1 MLLATGRGKMRRLFL
16 AFCLLLVGTASAA
29 GGQWEDII
37 AKARGQTVY
46 WNAWGGDATTN
57 DFIAWVGRS
66 VLERYGVKV
75 VQVKLT
81 DTADAVTRV
90 LSEKTAGRNTGGTV
104 DLVWINGANFAAM
117 KRNGLLF
124 GPFAQQLPNYA
135 NVDVVGKPTATT
147 DFSVPVDGME
157 SPWEMAQFVL
167 VYDSARL
174 PQPPRTIAALF
185 DWARQHPGRF
195 TYPQPPD
202 FIGLTFLKQV
212 LVDSVA
218 DKSILQQPAS
228 DANFD
233 SVTAPLWKYMDELRP
248 LLWHQGKAYPKSGPD
263 QRQLLGDGE
272 IDIALSFS
280 PMEAATAI
288 SQGLLP
294 ATARVYVLNGGTIG
308 NTNFVAI
315 PFNANAKEGAMVV
328 ANFLLSAEAQAR
340 AQDPR
345 YLGAFSLL
353 DLNKLSPAERAVF
366 AAIPANPAV
375 PTNQELGTQ
384 LLEPHESWME
394 RIQKAWVA
402 RYGAG

>member
-1 MLLATGRGKMRRLFL
+1 MRKFFMAILLLLAGSSSAL
-16 AFCLLLVGTASAA
+16 AGP
-29 GGQWEDII
+29 WDDIL
-37 AKARGQTVY
+37 AKARGQSVY

-57 DFIAWVGRS
+57 SFIAWVGQS
-66 VLERYGVKV
+66 VLDRYGVKV
-75 VQVKLT
+75 VHVKLT

-90 LSEKTAGRNTGGTV
+90 LAEKAAGRSSGGTV
-104 DLVWINGANFAAM
+104 DLIWINGANFAAM

-124 GPFAQQLPNYA
+124 GPFARQLPNYA
-135 NVDVVGKPTATT
+135 TVDVAGKPTITT

-157 SPWEMAQFVL
+157 SPWEMAQFVFVHDGAKTL
-167 VYDSARL
+167 T
-174 PQPPRTIAALF
+174 PPRTIAALL
-185 DWARQHPGRF
+185 DWARAHPGRF

-218 DKSILQQPAS
+218 DKSVLQQPAT

-233 SVTAPLWKYMDELRP
+233 SVTEPLWAYIDSLKP
-248 LLWHQGKAYPKSGPD
+248 LLWRAGKAYPKSGPD
-263 QRQLLGDGE
+263 QRQLLSDGE
-272 IDIALSFS
+272 IDFALSFS
-280 PMEAATAI
+280 PLEAATGI

-294 ATARVYVLNGGTIG
+294 ATARVYVLDGGTIG

-345 YLGAFSLL
+345 YLGAFSVL
-353 DLNKLSPAERAVF
+353 DLTKLSADQRAPFV
-366 AAIPANPAV
+366 AIPPNPAV

-384 LLEPHESWME
+384 LLEPHESWMT
-394 RIQKAWVA
+394 RIQKEWIR

>member
-1 MLLATGRGKMRRLFL
+1 MRKFIL
-16 AFCLLLVGTASAA
+16 AFCLLIAASAGAAA
-29 GGQWEDII
+29 GPWEETL

-57 DFIAWVGRS
+57 DFIAWVGQS
-66 VLERYGVKV
+66 IMERYGVTL
-75 VQVKLT
+75 VQVKLS
-81 DTADAVTRV
+81 DTADAVSRV
-90 LSEKTAGRNTGGTV
+90 LAEKTAGRASGGTV
-104 DLVWINGANFAAM
+104 DLIWINGANFAAM

-135 NVDVVGKPTATT
+135 NVDLAGKPTTTT
-147 DFSVPVDGME
+147 DFSVPVEGME
-157 SPWEMAQFVL
+157 SPWEMAQFVF
-167 VYDSARL
+167 VHDSARL
-174 PQPPRTIAALF
+174 PRPPRTIAALL
-185 DWARQHPGRF
+185 DWAKSHPGRF

-218 DKSILQQPAS
+218 DRTVLQQSAS

-248 LLWHQGKAYPKSGPD
+248 YLWRQGKAYPKSGPD

-280 PMEAATAI
+280 PMEAATGIA
-288 SQGLLP
+288 QGLLP
-294 ATARVYVLNGGTIG
+294 STARVYVLDGGTIG

-328 ANFLLSAEAQAR
+328 ANFLLSGEAQAR

-345 YLGAFSLL
+345 YLGAFSVL
-353 DLNKLSPAERAVF
+353 DLNRLSPAERAAF
-366 AAIPANPAV
+366 AAIPAKAAV
-375 PTNQELGTQ
+375 PSNRELGTQ

-394 RIQKAWVA
+394 RIQKAWTA

>member
-1 MLLATGRGKMRRLFL
+1 MRGLIL
-16 AFCLLLVGTASAA
+16 AFCLLIVGAASAVA
-29 GGQWEDII
+29 GQWDDIL
-37 AKARGQTVY
+37 AKARSQTVY
-46 WNAWGGDATTN
+46 WNAWGGDETTN
-57 DFIAWVGRS
+57 NFIAWVGQS
-66 VLERYGVKV
+66 VLDRYGVKV

-104 DLVWINGANFAAM
+104 DLIWINGANFAAM
-117 KRNGLLF
+117 KRKGLLY
-124 GPFAQQLPNYA
+124 GPFARQLPNYA
-135 NVDVVGKPTATT
+135 HVDVAGKPTTTT

-157 SPWEMAQFVL
+157 SPWEMAQFVF

-174 PQPPRTIAALF
+174 PQPPKTIAALL
-185 DWARQHPGRF
+185 DWAKAHPGRF

-218 DKSILQQPAS
+218 DKSILQQPAT
-228 DANFD
+228 DANFN
-233 SVTAPLWKYMDELRP
+233 SVTAPLWTYMDELRP
-248 LLWHQGKAYPKSGPD
+248 LLWRQGKAYPKSGPD

-280 PMEAATAI
+280 PMEAATSIA
-288 SQGLLP
+288 QGLLP
-294 ATARVYVLNGGTIG
+294 ATARVYVLDGGTIA

-315 PFNANAKEGAMVV
+315 PFNATAKEGAMVV
-328 ANFLLSAEAQAR
+328 ANFLLSAAAQAR

-345 YLGAFSLL
+345 YLGALSVL
-353 DLNKLSPAERAVF
+353 DLNKLSAAERAPF

-394 RIQKAWVA
+394 RIKRAWVA

>member
-1 MLLATGRGKMRRLFL
+1 MRRLIL
-16 AFCLLLVGTASAA
+16 AFSLLIAGAASAVA
-29 GGQWEDII
+29 GQWDDIL
-37 AKARGQTVY
+37 AKARSQTVY
-46 WNAWGGDATTN
+46 WNAWGGDETTN
-57 DFIAWVGRS
+57 SFIAWVGQS
-66 VLERYGVKV
+66 VLDRYGVKV

-90 LSEKTAGRNTGGTV
+90 LSEKTAGRSTGGTV
-104 DLVWINGANFAAM
+104 DLIWINGANFAAM
-117 KRNGLLF
+117 KRKGLLY
-124 GPFAQQLPNYA
+124 GPFARQLPNYTH
-135 NVDVVGKPTATT
+135 VDVAGKPTTT
-147 DFSVPVDGME
+147 MDFSVPVDGME
-157 SPWEMAQFVL
+157 SPWEMAQFVF

-174 PQPPRTIAALF
+174 PQPPKTIAALL
-185 DWARQHPGRF
+185 DWAKAHPGRF

-212 LVDSVA
+212 LVDSVT
-218 DKSILQQPAS
+218 DKSILQQPAT

-233 SVTAPLWKYMDELRP
+233 SVTAPLWAYMDELRP
-248 LLWHQGKAYPKSGPD
+248 LLWRQGKAYPKSGPD

-280 PMEAATAI
+280 PMEAATSIA
-288 SQGLLP
+288 QGLLP
-294 ATARVYVLNGGTIG
+294 AMARVYVLDGGTIA

-315 PFNANAKEGAMVV
+315 PFNATAKEGAMVV

-345 YLGAFSLL
+345 YLGAFSVL
-353 DLNKLSPAERAVF
+353 DLNKLSAAERAPF

-394 RIQKAWVA
+394 HIKKAWVA

>member
-1 MLLATGRGKMRRLFL
+1 MRRLIL
-16 AFCLLLVGTASAA
+16 AFSLLIAGAASAVA
-29 GGQWEDII
+29 GQWDDIL
-37 AKARGQTVY
+37 AKARSQTVY
-46 WNAWGGDATTN
+46 WNAWGGDETTN
-57 DFIAWVGRS
+57 SFIAWVGQS
-66 VLERYGVKV
+66 VLDRYGVKV

-90 LSEKTAGRNTGGTV
+90 LSEKTAGRSTGGTV
-104 DLVWINGANFAAM
+104 DLIWINGANFAAM
-117 KRNGLLF
+117 KRRGLLY
-124 GPFAQQLPNYA
+124 GPFARQLPNYA
-135 NVDVVGKPTATT
+135 HVDVAGKPTTTT

-157 SPWEMAQFVL
+157 SPWEMAQFVF

-174 PQPPRTIAALF
+174 PQPPKTIAALL
-185 DWARQHPGRF
+185 DWAKAHPGRF

-212 LVDSVA
+212 LVDSA
-218 DKSILQQPAS
+218 TDKSILQQPAT

-233 SVTAPLWKYMDELRP
+233 SVTAPLWAYMDELRP
-248 LLWHQGKAYPKSGPD
+248 LLWRQGKAYPKSGPD

-280 PMEAATAI
+280 PMEAATSIA
-288 SQGLLP
+288 QGLLP
-294 ATARVYVLNGGTIG
+294 AMARVYVLDGGTIA

-315 PFNANAKEGAMVV
+315 PFNATAKEGAMVV

-345 YLGAFSLL
+345 YLGAFSVL
-353 DLNKLSPAERAVF
+353 DLNKLSAAERAPF

-394 RIQKAWVA
+394 RIKKAWVA

>member
-1 MLLATGRGKMRRLFL
+1 MTMLRLFL
-16 AFCLLLVGTASAA
+16 AIGLLIAGAGSACA
-29 GGQWEDII
+29 DPWTDVL

-66 VLERYGVKV
+66 VRDRYGVKV
-75 VQVKLT
+75 VQVKLA

-90 LSEKTAGRNTGGTV
+90 LSEKSAGRNSGGTV

-117 KRNGLLF
+117 KRSGLLF
-124 GPFAQQLPNYA
+124 GPFVQRLPNYIK
-135 NVDVVGKPTATT
+135 VDVAGKPTTTT
-147 DFSVPVDGME
+147 DFSVPVEGLE
-157 SPWEMAQFVL
+157 SPWEMAQFVFL
-167 VYDSARL
+167 YDSARL
-174 PQPPRTIAALF
+174 PAPPRTLPALL
-185 DWARQHPGRF
+185 DWTRQHPGRF

-218 DKSILQQPAS
+218 DRSALQQPAS
-228 DANFD
+228 DANFEP
-233 SVTAPLWKYMDELRP
+233 VTAPLWNYMDELRP
-248 LLWHQGKAYPKSGPD
+248 YLWRQGKAYPKSGPD
-263 QRQLLGDGE
+263 QRQLLADGE
-272 IDIALSFS
+272 IDLALSFS

-288 SQGLLP
+288 AQGLLP
-294 ATARVYVLNGGTIG
+294 AAARVYVLDGGTIG

-315 PFNANAKEGAMVV
+315 PFNATAKEGAMVV
-328 ANFLLSAEAQAR
+328 ANFLLSPEAQAR

-345 YLGAFSLL
+345 YLGAFSVL
-353 DLNKLSPAERAVF
+353 DLGKLSPAERAPF
-366 AAIPANPAV
+366 AAIPSNPAV
-375 PTNQELGTQ
+375 PNNRELGRP

-394 RIQKAWVA
+394 RIGGAWVS

>member
-1 MLLATGRGKMRRLFL
+1 MFRLLL
-16 AFCLLLVGTASAA
+16 AFCLLAAGVASATA
-29 GGQWEDII
+29 NPWENIL

-57 DFIAWVGRS
+57 DFIAWVGQS
-66 VLERYGVKV
+66 VLDRYGVKV
-75 VQVKLT
+75 IQVKLT

-90 LSEKTAGRNTGGTV
+90 LSEKTVGRDTGGTV
-104 DLVWINGANFAAM
+104 DLIWINGANFAAM
-117 KRNGLLF
+117 KRKGLLY
-124 GPFAQQLPNYA
+124 GPFASVLPNYA
-135 NVDVVGKPTATT
+135 NVDAVGKPTTTT
-147 DFSVPVDGME
+147 DFSVPVEGME
-157 SPWEMAQFVL
+157 SPWEMAQFVF
-167 VYDSARL
+167 VYDSALL
-174 PQPPRTIAALF
+174 PQPPKTIGGLL

-218 DKSILQQPAS
+218 DKSVLQQPAS
-228 DANFD
+228 DVNFD

-248 LLWHQGKAYPKSGPD
+248 LLWRQGRAYPKSGPD

-294 ATARVYVLNGGTIG
+294 ATARVYVLDGGTIG

-315 PFNANAKEGAMVV
+315 PFNATAKEGAMVV
-328 ANFLLSAEAQAR
+328 ANFLLSPEAQAR

-345 YLGAFSLL
+345 YLGAFSVL
-353 DLNKLSPAERAVF
+353 DLSKLSAAERAPF
-366 AAIPANPAV
+366 ATIPVNPAV
-375 PTNQELGTQ
+375 PTNHELGTQ

-394 RIQKAWVA
+394 RIKKAWVA

>member
-1 MLLATGRGKMRRLFL
+1 MRRLIL
-16 AFCLLLVGTASAA
+16 AFCLLIVGAASAVA
-29 GGQWEDII
+29 GQWDDIL
-37 AKARGQTVY
+37 AKARSQTVY
-46 WNAWGGDATTN
+46 WNAWGGDETTN
-57 DFIAWVGRS
+57 SFITWVGQS
-66 VLERYGVKV
+66 VLDRYGVKV

-90 LSEKTAGRNTGGTV
+90 LSEKTAGRSTGGTV
-104 DLVWINGANFAAM
+104 DLIWINGANFAAM
-117 KRNGLLF
+117 KRKGLLY
-124 GPFAQQLPNYA
+124 GPFARQLPNYA
-135 NVDVVGKPTATT
+135 HVDVAAKPTTT
-147 DFSVPVDGME
+147 MDFSVPVDGME
-157 SPWEMAQFVL
+157 SPWEMAQFVF

-174 PQPPRTIAALF
+174 PQPPKTIAALL
-185 DWARQHPGRF
+185 DWAKAHPGRF

-218 DKSILQQPAS
+218 DKSILQQPAT
-228 DANFD
+228 DANFN
-233 SVTAPLWKYMDELRP
+233 SVTAPLWTYMDELRP
-248 LLWHQGKAYPKSGPD
+248 LLWRQGKAYPKSGPD

-280 PMEAATAI
+280 PMEAATSIA
-288 SQGLLP
+288 QGLLP
-294 ATARVYVLNGGTIG
+294 ATVRVYVLDGGTIA

-315 PFNANAKEGAMVV
+315 PFNATAKEGAMVV

-345 YLGAFSLL
+345 YLGAFSVL
-353 DLNKLSPAERAVF
+353 DLNKLSAAERAPF
-366 AAIPANPAV
+366 AVIQANPAV

-394 RIQKAWVA
+394 RIKRAWVA

>member
-1 MLLATGRGKMRRLFL
+1 MRKLVL
-16 AFCLLLVGTASAA
+16 AFCLLIAATASAA
-29 GGQWEDII
+29 AGPWDDIL

-57 DFIAWVGRS
+57 DFIAWVGQS
-66 VLERYGVKV
+66 VLDRYGVRV

-90 LSEKTAGRNTGGTV
+90 LSEKTAGRNSGGTV
-104 DLVWINGANFAAM
+104 DLIWINGANFAAM
-117 KRNGLLF
+117 KRSGLLF

-135 NVDVVGKPTATT
+135 NVDIAGKPTTTT

-157 SPWEMAQFVL
+157 SPWEMAQFVF
-167 VYDSARL
+167 VYDGARL
-174 PQPPRTIAALF
+174 PQPPKTIEALLA
-185 DWARQHPGRF
+185 WARQHPGRA

-212 LVDSVA
+212 LVDSVT
-218 DKSILQQPAS
+218 DKTVLQQSAS

-248 LLWHQGKAYPKSGPD
+248 YLWRHGKAYPKSGPD
-263 QRQLLGDGE
+263 QRQLLADGE

-280 PMEAATAI
+280 PMEAATGI

-294 ATARVYVLNGGTIG
+294 ATARVYVLDGGTIG

-315 PFNANAKEGAMVV
+315 PFNATAKEGAMVV

-345 YLGAFSLL
+345 YLGAFSVL
-353 DLNKLSPAERAVF
+353 DLNKLSPAEQAPF
-366 AAIPANPAV
+366 AAIPANSAV

-394 RIQKAWVA
+394 RIKKAWIA

>member
-1 MLLATGRGKMRRLFL
+1 MRSLIL
-16 AFCLLLVGTASAA
+16 AFCLLIVGAASAVA
-29 GGQWEDII
+29 GQWDDIL
-37 AKARGQTVY
+37 AKARSQTVY
-46 WNAWGGDATTN
+46 WNAWSGDETTN
-57 DFIAWVGRS
+57 SFIAWVGQS
-66 VLERYGVKV
+66 VLDRYGVKV

-104 DLVWINGANFAAM
+104 DLIWINGANFAAM
-117 KRNGLLF
+117 KRKGLLY
-124 GPFAQQLPNYA
+124 GPFARQLPNYTH
-135 NVDVVGKPTATT
+135 VDVAGKSTT
-147 DFSVPVDGME
+147 TMDFSVPVDGME
-157 SPWEMAQFVL
+157 SPWEMAQFVF

-174 PQPPRTIAALF
+174 PQPPKTIAALL
-185 DWARQHPGRF
+185 DWAKAHPGRF

-218 DKSILQQPAS
+218 DKSILQRPAT

-233 SVTAPLWKYMDELRP
+233 FATAPLWAYMDELRP
-248 LLWHQGKAYPKSGPD
+248 LLWRQGKAYPKSGPD

-280 PMEAATAI
+280 PMEAATSIA
-288 SQGLLP
+288 QGLLP
-294 ATARVYVLNGGTIG
+294 ATARVYVLDGGTIA

-315 PFNANAKEGAMVV
+315 PFNATAKEGAMVV

-345 YLGAFSLL
+345 YLGAFSVL
-353 DLNKLSPAERAVF
+353 DLNKLSAAERAPF

-394 RIQKAWVA
+394 RIKKAWVA

>member
-1 MLLATGRGKMRRLFL
+1 MREFLAAFFLLLA
-16 AFCLLLVGTASAA
+16 GTASTSA
-29 GGQWEDII
+29 GPWDDTL

-57 DFIAWVGRS
+57 SFIAWVGQS
-66 VLERYGVKV
+66 VAERYDVKV
-75 VQVKLT
+75 VHVKLT

-90 LSEKTAGRNTGGTV
+90 LAEKAAGRDSGGSV

-124 GPFAQQLPNYA
+124 GPFAEKLPNDA
-135 NVDVVGKPTATT
+135 DVDIIGKPTTTT

-157 SPWEMAQFVL
+157 SAWEMAQFVFFH
-167 VYDSARL
+167 DGAQT
-174 PQPPRTIAALF
+174 PAPPRTIAALLE
-185 DWARQHPGRF
+185 WAKAHPGRF

-218 DKSILQQPAS
+218 DKSVLQQPAT

-233 SVTAPLWKYMDELRP
+233 SLTAPLWAYIDALRP
-248 LLWHQGKAYPKSGPD
+248 LLWHHGTAYPKSGPD
-263 QRQLLGDGE
+263 QRQLLSDRE

-280 PMEAATAI
+280 PMEAATGIA
-288 SQGLLP
+288 QGLLP
-294 ATARVYVLNGGTIG
+294 ATTRVYVLDGGTIG

-345 YLGAFSLL
+345 YLGAFSVL
-353 DLNKLSPAERAVF
+353 DLNKLSANQRAAF

-375 PTNQELGTQ
+375 PTNAELGTQ
-384 LLEPHESWME
+384 LLEPHESWMT
-394 RIQKAWVA
+394 RIQKEWIR

>member
-1 MLLATGRGKMRRLFL
+1 MRKFFAVFLLLLA
-16 AFCLLLVGTASAA
+16 GTTSAVA
-29 GGQWEDII
+29 GPWDDIL
-37 AKARGQTVY
+37 AKARGQIVY

-57 DFIAWVGRS
+57 SFIAWVGQS

-75 VQVKLT
+75 VHVKLT

-90 LSEKTAGRNTGGTV
+90 LAEKAAGRSSGGTV
-104 DLVWINGANFAAM
+104 DLIWINGANFAAM

-124 GPFAQQLPNYA
+124 GPFAQQLPNDA
-135 NVDVVGKPTATT
+135 TVDVTGKPTTTT
-147 DFSVPVDGME
+147 DFSVPVDSME
-157 SPWEMAQFVL
+157 SPWEMAQFVF
-167 VYDSARL
+167 VHDSAKT
-174 PQPPRTIAALF
+174 PSPPRTIAALL
-185 DWARQHPGRF
+185 DWATAHPGRF

-218 DKSILQQPAS
+218 DKSVLQQPAT

-233 SVTAPLWKYMDELRP
+233 SVTAPLWTYIDALKP
-248 LLWHQGKAYPKSGPD
+248 LLWRAGKAYPKSGPD
-263 QRQLLGDGE
+263 QRQLLSDGE

-280 PMEAATAI
+280 PMEAAAGI

-294 ATARVYVLNGGTIG
+294 ATARVYVLDGGTIG

-345 YLGAFSLL
+345 YLGAFSVL
-353 DLNKLSPAERAVF
+353 DLNKLSADQRAPF
-366 AAIPANPAV
+366 AAIPPNPAV
-375 PTNQELGTQ
+375 PTNAELGSQ
-384 LLEPHESWME
+384 LLEPHESWMT
-394 RIQKAWVA
+394 RMQKEWIR

>member
-1 MLLATGRGKMRRLFL
+1 MRGIFVAFFLLLA
-16 AFCLLLVGTASAA
+16 GTASAFA
-29 GGQWEDII
+29 GPWDGIL

-46 WNAWGGDATTN
+46 WNAWGGDETTN
-57 DFIAWVGRS
+57 GFIAWVGQS
-66 VLERYGVKV
+66 VLDRYGVKV
-75 VQVKLT
+75 VHVKLT

-90 LSEKTAGRNTGGTV
+90 LAEKAAGRNSGGTV
-104 DLVWINGANFAAM
+104 DLIWINGANFAAM
-117 KRNGLLF
+117 KRNGLLY
-124 GPFAQQLPNYA
+124 GPFAAELPNYA
-135 NVDVVGKPTATT
+135 NVDLAGKPTTTT
-147 DFSVPVDGME
+147 DFSVPVEGME
-157 SPWEMAQFVL
+157 SPWEMAQFVFL
-167 VYDSARL
+167 HDSART
-174 PQPPRTIAALF
+174 PAPPRTIAALLE
-185 DWARQHPGRF
+185 WAKAHPGRF

-218 DKSILQQPAS
+218 DKSVLQQPAT

-233 SVTAPLWKYMDELRP
+233 SVTAPLWAYIDELRP
-248 LLWHQGKAYPKSGPD
+248 LLWRQGKAYPRSGPD
-263 QRQLLGDGE
+263 QRQLLSDGE

-280 PMEAATAI
+280 PMEAATGI
-288 SQGLLP
+288 SRGLLP
-294 ATARVYVLNGGTIG
+294 ATARVYVLEGGTIG

-328 ANFLLSAEAQAR
+328 ANFLLSAEAQGR

-345 YLGAFSLL
+345 YLGAFSVL
-353 DLNKLSPAERAVF
+353 DLNKLSADQRAPF

-384 LLEPHESWME
+384 LLEPHESWMV
-394 RIQKAWVA
+394 RIQKEWTR

>member
-1 MLLATGRGKMRRLFL
+1 MRRLIL
-16 AFCLLLVGTASAA
+16 AFSLLIAGAASAVA
-29 GGQWEDII
+29 GQWDDIL
-37 AKARGQTVY
+37 AKARSQTVY
-46 WNAWGGDATTN
+46 WNAWGGDETTN
-57 DFIAWVGRS
+57 SFIAWVGQS
-66 VLERYGVKV
+66 VLDRYGVKV

-90 LSEKTAGRNTGGTV
+90 LSEKTAGRSTGGTV
-104 DLVWINGANFAAM
+104 DLIWINGANFAAM
-117 KRNGLLF
+117 KRRGLLY
-124 GPFAQQLPNYA
+124 GPFARQLPNYA
-135 NVDVVGKPTATT
+135 HVDVAGKPTTTT

-157 SPWEMAQFVL
+157 SPWEMAQFVF

-174 PQPPRTIAALF
+174 PQPPKTIAALL
-185 DWARQHPGRF
+185 DWAKAHPGRF

-212 LVDSVA
+212 LVDSVT
-218 DKSILQQPAS
+218 DKSILQQPAT

-233 SVTAPLWKYMDELRP
+233 SVTAPLWAYMDELRP
-248 LLWHQGKAYPKSGPD
+248 LLWRQGKAYPKSGPD

-280 PMEAATAI
+280 PMEAATSIA
-288 SQGLLP
+288 QGLLP
-294 ATARVYVLNGGTIG
+294 AMARVYVLDGGTIA

-315 PFNANAKEGAMVV
+315 PFNATAKEGAMVV

-345 YLGAFSLL
+345 YLGAFSVL
-353 DLNKLSPAERAVF
+353 DLNKLSAAERAPF

-394 RIQKAWVA
+394 RIKKAWVA

>member
-1 MLLATGRGKMRRLFL
+1 MRKLFL
-16 AFCLLLVGTASAA
+16 TICLLFAGTASAFA
-29 GGQWEDII
+29 GPWDGIL

-46 WNAWGGDATTN
+46 WNAWGGDETTN
-57 DFIAWVGRS
+57 GFIAWVGQS
-66 VLERYGVKV
+66 VLDRYGVRV
-75 VQVKLT
+75 VHVKLT

-90 LSEKTAGRNTGGTV
+90 LAEKAAGRNSGGTV
-104 DLVWINGANFAAM
+104 DLIWINGANFAAM
-117 KRNGLLF
+117 KRNGLLY
-124 GPFAQQLPNYA
+124 GPFAAELPNYA
-135 NVDVVGKPTATT
+135 NVDVAGKPTTMT

-157 SPWEMAQFVL
+157 SPWEMAQFVFL
-167 VYDSARL
+167 HDSART
-174 PQPPRTIAALF
+174 PAPPRTIAALLE
-185 DWARQHPGRF
+185 WARAHPGRF

-218 DKSILQQPAS
+218 DKSVLQQPAT

-233 SVTAPLWKYMDELRP
+233 SVTAPLWAYMDELRP
-248 LLWHQGKAYPKSGPD
+248 LLWRQGKAYPKSGPD
-263 QRQLLGDGE
+263 QRQLLSDGE

-280 PMEAATAI
+280 PMEAATGI
-288 SQGLLP
+288 VQGLLP
-294 ATARVYVLNGGTIG
+294 VTARVYVLEGGTIG

-328 ANFLLSAEAQAR
+328 ANFLLSAEAQGR

-345 YLGAFSLL
+345 YLGAFSVL
-353 DLNKLSPAERAVF
+353 DLTKLSAEQLAPF

-375 PTNQELGTQ
+375 PTNQELGTP
-384 LLEPHESWME
+384 LLEPHDSWMR
-394 RIQKAWVA
+394 RIPKEGIR

>member
-1 MLLATGRGKMRRLFL
+1 MHKYLAAICLF
-16 AFCLLLVGTASAA
+16 FAA
-29 GGQWEDII
+29 IGHAAADDWQDTL

-46 WNAWGGDATTN
+46 WNAWGGSETTN

-66 VLERYGVKV
+66 VLDRYGVKL
-75 VQVKLT
+75 VQVKLN

-90 LSEKTAGRNTGGTV
+90 LAEKTAGRDTEGTV
-104 DLVWINGANFAAM
+104 DLIWINGANFAAM
-117 KRNGLLF
+117 KRNGLLY
-124 GPFAQQLPNYA
+124 GPFVDKLPNYA
-135 NVDVVGKPTATT
+135 NADVAGKPTITN
-147 DFSVPVDGME
+147 DFSVAVDGME
-157 SPWEMAQFVL
+157 SPWEMAQFVF

-174 PQPPRTIAALF
+174 PSPPRTIAALL

-218 DKSILQQPAS
+218 DPKGLQQPAG
-228 DANFD
+228 DASFD
-233 SVTAPLWKYMDELRP
+233 SVTAPLWEYTDTLTP
-248 LLWHQGKAYPKSGPD
+248 LLWRQGKSYPKSGPD
-263 QRQLLGDGE
+263 QLQLLSDGE

-294 ATARVYVLNGGTIG
+294 ATARVYVLDGGTIG

-315 PFNANAKEGAMVV
+315 PYNAKAKEGAMVV

-345 YLGAFSLL
+345 YLGAFSVL
-353 DLNKLSPAERAVF
+353 DLNKLSAEDRARF
-366 AAIPANPAV
+366 SAIPANPAV
-375 PTNQELGTQ
+375 PTNEALSTP
-384 LLEPHESWME
+384 LLEPHESWMD
-394 RIQKAWVA
+394 RIKKAWIA

>member
-1 MLLATGRGKMRRLFL
+1 MRKLIAAACLFV
-16 AFCLLLVGTASAA
+16 AATASAA
-29 GGQWEDII
+29 ADQWQDVL
-37 AKARGQTVY
+37 ARARGQTVY
-46 WNAWGGDATTN
+46 WNAWGGSETTN
-57 DFIAWVGRS
+57 DFIAWVGQS
-66 VLERYGVKV
+66 VRDRYGVTV
-75 VQVKLT
+75 VQVKLA

-90 LSEKTAGRNTGGTV
+90 LAEKTAGQATDGTV
-104 DLVWINGANFAAM
+104 DLIWINGANFAAM

-124 GPFAQQLPNYA
+124 GPFVEQLPNYA
-135 NVDVVGKPTATT
+135 LVDVAGKPTITT

-157 SPWEMAQFVL
+157 SPWEMAQFVFL
-167 VYDSARL
+167 YDSARL
-174 PQPPRTIAALF
+174 TQPPRTIEALL
-185 DWARQHPGRF
+185 DWARHHPGRF

-218 DKSILQQPAS
+218 YRENLQQPAT
-228 DANFD
+228 DANFER
-233 SVTAPLWKYMDELRP
+233 VTAPLWKYIDDLRP
-248 LLWHQGKAYPKSGPD
+248 LLWRQGKSYPKSGPD

-272 IDIALSFS
+272 IDLSLSFS

-294 ATARVYVLNGGTIG
+294 ASARVYVLDGGTIG

-315 PFNANAKEGAMVV
+315 PFNAKAKEGAMAV

-345 YLGAFSLL
+345 YLGAFSVL
-353 DLNKLSPAERAVF
+353 DLNRLSPADKARF

-375 PTNQELGTQ
+375 PSNQELNTP
-384 LLEPHESWME
+384 LLEPHESWMD
-394 RIQKAWVA
+394 RIKKAWVA